1 MLCRGLTGGRERRAL
16 STAMGRETRATP
28 AQLPTGED
36 FSTPRFSSPTEQLS
50 SFHLSPRT
58 CQGLCILVVPP
69 LGPLQSSPSRL
80 TQSGTCCFLLPV
92 GSDERWEIIS
102 SPVLPATP
110 CPAQPPRPLSRIVP
124 GTPGFCQA
132 SSSPAGAKG
141 PRCRE
146 RSRSPCMGILLVG
159 AMSPLPPSCTPP
171 LRPLLLCRGLWQGGR
186 R

>member
-1 MLCRGLTGGRERRAL
+1 MGEAGAEHGDGQRNQSNPSAAPNGRR
-16 STAMGRETRATP
+16 
-28 AQLPTGED
+28 

-110 CPAQPPRPLSRIVP
+110 CPAWPPRPLSRIVP

-146 RSRSPCMGILLVG
+146 RSRSPCMGILLVR

-171 LRPLLLCRGLWQGGR
+171 LRPLLLCRGLRQGGR